1 MICERFAPSPTGLLH
16 LGHAYSALLAW
27 DNANANDGKFLLR
40 IEDIDTPRC
49 KPEFEQAIYQELEWL
64 GIKWEKLVL
73 RQSNRQISYKK
84 AIQRLWKDNTLFA
97 CTCTRKDIQIASA
110 PQEGGTTILGP
121 DGIVYPG
128 TCHPNGVN
136 SKNHP
141 IPPKHALRLSMSNV
155 LSNLNALNTDRPMFT
170 FTESGTGP
178 KGETGEVAITAKELQ
193 TNIGDIIIARKDIG
207 ISYHLAVVLDDA
219 YQGITHITRGEDLFE
234 ATKIHVVLQKLLD
247 LPTPT
252 YHHHKLIRDENGN
265 RLAKRYDALA
275 IRKYRADGASPQDI
289 RKMVGL

>member
-1 MICERFAPSPTGLLH
+1 MIRERFAPSPTGFLH

-27 DNANANDGKFLLR
+27 DNANLNDGKFLLR

-49 KPEFEQAIYQELEWL
+49 KLEFEQAIYQDLEWL
-64 GIKWEKLVL
+64 GIKWEKPVL
-73 RQSNRQISYKK
+73 RQSNRQKAYKK
-84 AIQRLWKDNTLFA
+84 IIQKLWDDNILFA

-110 PQEGGTTILGP
+110 PQEGGATILGP

-136 SKNHP
+136 LKNNS
-141 IPPKHALRLSMSNV
+141 IPPNHALRLSMSNV
-155 LSNLNALNTDRPMFT
+155 LSHFSKSNTDGPMFT
-170 FTESGTGP
+170 FTESGSGP
-178 KGETGEVAITAKELQ
+178 KGETGEIAITAKELQ
-193 TNIGDIIIARKDIG
+193 TSIGDIIIARKDIG

-219 YQGITHITRGEDLFE
+219 YQNITHITRGEDLFE
-234 ATKIHVVLQKLLD
+234 ATKIHVVLQKLLG
-247 LPTPT
+247 LPTPI

-265 RLAKRYDALA
+265 RLAKRYDAMA
-275 IRKYRADGASPQDI
+275 IRKYRADGVSPQDI